1 MRLDLALRRAAVA
14 LAASGAAACGGGG
27 GSSPTAPGPP
37 SAVTDLRFT
46 ITPEVGNRTA
56 VEFAWGGGQGAT
68 SFRIEVGSTS
78 GSSNVAVLE
87 TGSASNAY
95 RWTPVPIGNLYARVS
110 ARNAA
115 GSGPPSAEVLVG
127 SVDPRD
133 LIEALFLGSG
143 RLAVA
148 GNPGC
153 FAGRMLGW
161 RPGASL
167 SVLVAANVSDALFVG
182 AQQTVPQ
189 FQTGT
194 RGHVQAATVRVS
206 DVAPRP
212 GVDQVAIRAASQ
224 AEVDAICRNPGVRG
238 CAPQTFAGPYFRS
251 VEIVYA
257 PSAEAATVAHE
268 LGHALGLCHA
278 IVAAGVQPPLTMGV
292 TPDGVFSPAGR
303 QSSLEP
309 ATLKASETV
318 YGAGLF
324 AGSSRTQFEAAG
336 LVRPSAGLGLAPL
349 APPHSPYPVVE
360 QDGTTV
366 FLKPFCTAPLGRRSI
381 EGDARVG
388 PVGPRAP

>member
-1 MRLDLALRRAAVA
+1 MRLDLALRRAGAA
-14 LAASGAAACGGGG
+14 LAVSGAAACGGGG

-46 ITPEVGNRTA
+46 ITPEVGNRSD
-56 VEFAWGGGQGAT
+56 VDFAWGGGQGAT

-78 GSSNVAVLE
+78 GSSNVAVLD
-87 TGSASNAY
+87 TSGASAAY

-110 ARNAA
+110 GRNAA
-115 GSGPPSAEVLVG
+115 GTGPPSAEVLVG

-148 GNPGC
+148 GNVGC
-153 FAGRMLGW
+153 VGARMQGW
-161 RPGASL
+161 RPGSRL
-167 SVLVAANVSDALFVG
+167 GVLVASNVSDALLAG

-189 FQTGT
+189 FETAT
-194 RGHVQAATVRVS
+194 RGQTQAAIVRVS
-206 DVAPRP
+206 TATPRAN
-212 GVDQVAIRAASQ
+212 VDEIAIRAASQ
-224 AEVDAICRNPGVRG
+224 AEVDSICRSPGVRG
-238 CAPQTFAGPYFRS
+238 CAPQFFAGPYFRS

-303 QSSLEP
+303 LSSLEP
-309 ATLKASETV
+309 ASVKSSETV
-318 YGAGLF
+318 YTAGLF

-336 LVRPSAGLGLAPL
+336 LVRPSAGLGAEPL
-349 APPHSPYPVVE
+349 AAPRAPFPVIE

-366 FLKPFCTAPLGRRSI
+366 VLKPFCAAPLS
-381 EGDARVG
+381 AR
-388 PVGPRAP
+388 

>member
-14 LAASGAAACGGGG
+14 LAVSGAAACGGGG

-37 SAVTDLRFT
+37 AAVTDLRFT
-46 ITPEVGNRTA
+46 LTPEVGNRS
-56 VEFAWGGGQGAT
+56 VVDFAWSGGQGAT
-68 SFRIEVGSTS
+68 SYRIEVGSTS
-78 GSSNVAVLE
+78 GSSNVAVLD
-87 TGSASNAY
+87 TAGSASSY

-110 ARNAA
+110 GRNAA
-115 GSGPPSAEVLVG
+115 GTGPPSAEVLVG

-133 LIEALFLGSG
+133 LIEALLLGSG

-148 GNPGC
+148 GNVGC
-153 FAGRMLGW
+153 IGGRMQGW
-161 RPGASL
+161 RPGVRL
-167 SVLVAANVSDALFVG
+167 SVLVASNVSDALLAG
-182 AQQTVPQ
+182 AQQTAPQ
-189 FQTGT
+189 FQTAT
-194 RGHVQAATVRVS
+194 RGQTQAAIVRVS
-206 DVAPRP
+206 DAAPRP
-212 GVDQVAIRAASQ
+212 GVDEVAIRAASQ

-292 TPDGVFSPAGR
+292 TPDGVFSPVGR

-309 ATLKASETV
+309 ASVKASETV
-318 YGAGLF
+318 YAAGLL
-324 AGSSRTQFEAAG
+324 AGSGRTQFEAAG
-336 LVRPSAGLGLAPL
+336 LVRPSAGLEPGARPVPR
-349 APPHSPYPVVE
+349 APYPVVE

-366 FLKPFCTAPLGRRSI
+366 ILKPFCTAPLGR
-381 EGDARVG
+381 
-388 PVGPRAP
+388 